1 MATKIVMA
9 DVEANTRKHKFRRS
23 TEEKKDVD
31 NSTHRSTVFTNPRQ
45 GSNAGWGDV
54 DINICLRRN
63 IGSFA
68 HRCRRAIE
76 VWTVSLQAFQWCF
89 GFNKD
94 LPVLNLS
101 INNTKKIFFVAAQI
115 GVLYD
120 FANNR
125 QQLLI
130 GHVNRKHWKSTTIF
144 RFSLPE
150 K

>member
-1 MATKIVMA
+1 MAEIFKQKKTVLFKQKNVC
-9 DVEANTRKHKFRRS
+9 NTTGSS
-23 TEEKKDVD
+23 TIS
-31 NSTHRSTVFTNPRQ
+31 N
-45 GSNAGWGDV
+45 NAGRWSSRWGGIDSCICGNFGLLDLLDFWEKTKF
-54 DINICLRRN
+54 DIFQ
-63 IGSFA
+63 S
-68 HRCRRAIE
+68 
-76 VWTVSLQAFQWCF
+76 FQWCF

-94 LPVLNLS
+94 VPVLNLS

-130 GHVNRKHWKSTTIF
+130 GHVNYRQYDLSNFIF
-144 RFSLPE
+144 YLFILLE